1 MSNTS
6 PVYKNR
12 RDIYYWKCD
21 RPAAFH
27 GTIGKRTPDSYL
39 EPLQHVLAQ
48 RFPGAVLAVRPAD
61 GQGNHVTFIAGIGG
75 VEYFVRVEDG
85 PERDDYIE
93 VESHILELVRACGLP
108 APRVIAAD
116 ATRNHA
122 PFAWQ
127 VLEKINAP
135 DMNQLLKQ
143 GQLDLPA
150 TAEKIGTAV
159 ARWQSIQP
167 AGFGPFDPDILRNR
181 GSLQGL
187 HKTYTAYFFLNLE
200 RHLAFLVNGNFFD
213 RQDADDIYREIE
225 NHRSLLDLQSGCLVH
240 KDLALWNMLGTE
252 RDILAFIDWDDAIAG
267 DPMDDLSLLGCFYDG
282 AVLARALKGY
292 ASIRPLP
299 PEYRRRF
306 WMHLLRNMLFKSVI
320 RVGAGYFD
328 RDDSFFLIG
337 GAGGAGLKTF
347 TYTRIVTALKGLRE
361 NQEIETV

>member
-1 MSNTS
+1 MSVTS
-6 PVYKNR
+6 VYKNR

-27 GTIGKRTPDSYL
+27 GTIGERTPDSYL
-39 EPLQHVLAQ
+39 APLQHVLAQ
-48 RFPGAVLAVRPAD
+48 RFPDAVLAVRPAD
-61 GQGNHVTFIAGIGG
+61 GQGNHVTFIAGIDG
-75 VEYFVRVEDG
+75 VEYFVRIEDG

-93 VESHILELVRACGLP
+93 VESRILELVRACGLP

-116 ATRNHA
+116 ASRSQA

-135 DMNQLLKQ
+135 DLNQLLKQ
-143 GQLDLPA
+143 GRLDIPA

-159 ARWQSIQP
+159 ARWQSVQP
-167 AGFGPFDPDILRNR
+167 ADFGPFDPEVLRTR

-187 HKTYTAYFFLNLE
+187 HQTYAAYFFLNLE

-213 RQDADDIYREIE
+213 RQDADGICGEIE

-240 KDLALWNMLGTE
+240 KDLALWNILGTE
-252 RDILAFIDWDDAIAG
+252 RDILAFIDWDDAVAG

-306 WMHLLRNMLFKSVI
+306 WLHLLRNMLFKSVI

-337 GAGGAGLKTF
+337 GSGGAGLKAF
-347 TYTRIVTALKGLRE
+347 TYSRIITALNGLRE
-361 NQEIETV
+361 NQEIETL